1 MNEGFVQ
8 QLADL
13 DFKLK
18 WYKAELEEE
27 RSKKAELEEERR
39 KKVVGEAA

>member
-1 MNEGFVQ
+1 MDGFKVNEGFIQ

-18 WYKAELEEE
+18 WYKENLEEKNK
-27 RSKKAELEEERR
+27 SK
-39 KKVVGEAA
+39 V